1 MTLSALLHF
10 GASVF
15 SARAKGSLTDPG
27 LTVKWMGVLSYG
39 DLCRGKT
46 PEESLAP
53 DDRLRAVFLQ
63 QGLGHFSCLVV
74 PPQTLID
81 EFFILIFVCLDKDRF
96 SSADSWSAGTGGTP
110 MRMYQTRFSRSGSTP
125 LLFRSTEFLNSWYAL
140 IKRSLS
146 ATLRVPLKKR
156 FPSLTPCSSA
166 MASTEAGSRR
176 EVDFRSGATKAILTD
191 GLINGKRVPEYG
203 PWV

>member
-96 SSADSWSAGTGGTP
+96 ENAHPLLDRLGGGVFSRLLVCRNRRHAHEDVPDQVLKVWEHAALVQVDGVSELMVCLDKTVLVSHSEGTP
-110 MRMYQTRFSRSGSTP
+110 EKT
-125 LLFRSTEFLNSWYAL
+125 
-140 IKRSLS
+140 LS
-146 ATLRVPLKKR
+146 ISYTM
-156 FPSLTPCSSA
+156 SI
-166 MASTEAGSRR
+166 GY
-176 EVDFRSGATKAILTD
+176 
-191 GLINGKRVPEYG
+191 GKH
-203 PWV
+203 